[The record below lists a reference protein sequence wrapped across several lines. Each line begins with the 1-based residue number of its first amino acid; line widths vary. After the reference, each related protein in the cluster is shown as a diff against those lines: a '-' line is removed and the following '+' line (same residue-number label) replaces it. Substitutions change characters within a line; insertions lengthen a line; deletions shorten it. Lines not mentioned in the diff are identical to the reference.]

1 MYAVSIP
8 LQLAFLTATQTHIL
22 YQHAK
27 QYQHVKQRER
37 SGVHCCMIL
46 IAVHLYITVCLA
58 LCMCSNLDKEE
69 LAEACGITVKQVYN
83 SILLLQ

>member
-1 MYAVSIP
+1 
-8 LQLAFLTATQTHIL
+8 
-22 YQHAK
+22 
-27 QYQHVKQRER
+27 
-37 SGVHCCMIL
+37 MIL